1 MKPKSSRSGGWIQR
15 SNNDT
20 DNLTSRSTNTTTST
34 GNHTTIKSSTAKH
47 SKTNNFRSF
56 LTPGYQQNTT
66 TITTK
71 DAFNNTA
78 LPILDAS
85 VILSPG
91 RYVKKSF
98 PRSSNKWSTS
108 GVDAAQRLV
117 DGRREF
123 VHVVEKELFGDI
135 NDSVDRDS
143 GGGNDD
149 ERGFSKL
156 YRLSGHGIP
165 NSLLWHLMSVG
176 REWLMH
182 PTTSLDEQTSSINT
196 TREATAPSETQSTT
210 TKSQN
215 DVRISFSNIPNSTL
229 VNSNQVLKTSDKDI
243 TSTISL
249 PNEWEHDLELY
260 LVAMDRI
267 ASRLGSVAFP
277 TSCTAFVGGGNVATV
292 GTMGSVI
299 TLADLKRW
307 NVTVRKGEV
316 PPMGLLVSKSC
327 DGGERATRMPLLT
340 VEWVRESEDCWKVIL
355 RVQDDGDGADYDTL
369 ETSDRHAKRDPVS
382 LVFEGSYGVQ

>member
-1 MKPKSSRSGGWIQR
+1 MMHSACKLMLSRHCQQRAIATSFRACTCTTSSSRPSNQSVSASSVEAPPQRRYYTNSSLSIDRMKPKSSRSGGWIQR

-149 ERGFSKL
+149 ERGF
-156 YRLSGHGIP
+156 
-165 NSLLWHLMSVG
+165 
-176 REWLMH
+176 
-182 PTTSLDEQTSSINT
+182 
-196 TREATAPSETQSTT
+196 
-210 TKSQN
+210 
-215 DVRISFSNIPNSTL
+215 
-229 VNSNQVLKTSDKDI
+229 
-243 TSTISL
+243 
-249 PNEWEHDLELY
+249 
-260 LVAMDRI
+260 
-267 ASRLGSVAFP
+267 
-277 TSCTAFVGGGNVATV
+277 
-292 GTMGSVI
+292 
-299 TLADLKRW
+299 
-307 NVTVRKGEV
+307 
-316 PPMGLLVSKSC
+316 
-327 DGGERATRMPLLT
+327 
-340 VEWVRESEDCWKVIL
+340 
-355 RVQDDGDGADYDTL
+355 
-369 ETSDRHAKRDPVS
+369 
-382 LVFEGSYGVQ
+382 